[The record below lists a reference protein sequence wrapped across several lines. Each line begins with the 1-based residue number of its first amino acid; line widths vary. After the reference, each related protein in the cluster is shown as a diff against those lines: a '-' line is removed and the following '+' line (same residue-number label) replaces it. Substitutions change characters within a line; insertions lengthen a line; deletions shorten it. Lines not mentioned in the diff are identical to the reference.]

1 MPNLKPA
8 SFSEEAD
15 ALEARRSCDY
25 SVKVTLDEAF
35 AGKAK
40 RTPIRVYA
48 DGVYDLFHAGHA
60 RQLMQAKNAFP
71 QGVYLIVGVT
81 SDKDTHR
88 LKGKTI
94 MSDSE
99 RYEAVRHCRYVD
111 EVVKASPWTL
121 TDDFLE
127 ENKIDFVAHDDI
139 PYTSDGSDDV
149 YAHLKRRGMFLP
161 TQRTEGVSTSDLIT
175 RIVRDYDLYVRRNL
189 ARGYSAKELN
199 VSFISEQKFYIQ
211 NKMDKIK
218 GRLKERKDEV
228 FNRVLDSRQTNHLI
242 GSFLGLFERNGSLNN
257 LWTQTNRS
265 LKRALSP
272 EPCSSLSSPPDSTN
286 DTDEQEKQEAD
297 SETLYSREESAHET
311 SPSRMKKIKV
321 DAKKTT

>member
-1 MPNLKPA
+1 MQNLKPA
-8 SFSEEAD
+8 AFSEEAD
-15 ALEARRSCDY
+15 ALESRSSCDY

-94 MSDSE
+94 MSDTE

-199 VSFISEQKFYIQ
+199 VSFINEQKFLIQ

-272 EPCSSLSSPPDSTN
+272 EPCSSHSSAPDSTN
-286 DTDEQEKQEAD
+286 DTEEGDKQQEAA
-297 SETLYSREESAHET
+297 SEPLYTRAESTLDGSLSRT
-311 SPSRMKKIKV
+311 KKIKV
-321 DAKKTT
+321 DSKSS

>member
-1 MPNLKPA
+1 MQNVKPA
-8 SFSEEAD
+8 AFSEEPE
-15 ALEARRSCDY
+15 ALEARKSCDY

-40 RTPIRVYA
+40 RSPIRVYA

-94 MSDSE
+94 MSDTE

-199 VSFISEQKFYIQ
+199 VSFINEKKFLIQ

-218 GRLKERKDEV
+218 GRWKERKDEV
-228 FNRVLDSRQTNHLI
+228 FSRVLDSRQTNHLI

-272 EPCSSLSSPPDSTN
+272 EPCASTSSPPDSTE
-286 DTDEQEKQEAD
+286 DHDKRQQQEEDED
-297 SETLYSREESAHET
+297 SDSLYCKDATAHSN
-311 SPSRMKKIKV
+311 SPSRTKKIKV
-321 DAKKTT
+321 DSSS

>member
-1 MPNLKPA
+1 MQNLKPA
-8 SFSEEAD
+8 AFSEETD

-25 SVKVTLDEAF
+25 SVRVTLDEAF

-40 RTPIRVYA
+40 RSPIRVYA

-81 SDKDTHR
+81 SDQDTHR

-94 MSDSE
+94 MSDTE
-99 RYEAVRHCRYVD
+99 RYEAVRHCKYVD
-111 EVVKASPWTL
+111 EVIKEAPWTL
-121 TDDFLE
+121 TDEFLE

-199 VSFISEQKFYIQ
+199 VSFINEQKFLIQ

-228 FNRVLDSRQTNHLI
+228 FSRVLDSRQTNHLI

-272 EPCSSLSSPPDSTN
+272 EPCSSISSPPDSTN
-286 DTDEQEKQEAD
+286 ETDEQSKED
-297 SETLYSREESAHET
+297 DNLYMREGGTDDA
-311 SPSRMKKIKV
+311 SPSRTKKMKADSNV
-321 DAKKTT
+321 S